1 MLNNI
6 KNKIKLLAGLYKT
19 YRQRVAFQKRHRQRV
34 AFQKR
39 LQTYVDY
46 ITRQAAYEKI
56 KYKRVLDY
64 GRDDLFVGV
73 LRNDWLSQPK
83 SKPAKKD
90 E

>member
-1 MLNNI
+1 MLDNI

-19 YRQRVAFQKRHRQRV
+19 YRQRD

-46 ITRQAAYEKI
+46 ITRQAAYERR
-56 KYKRVLDY
+56 KYGRILDY

-73 LRNDWLSQPK
+73 LRDDWLSQPK

>member
-1 MLNNI
+1 MLDNI

-19 YRQRVAFQKRHRQRV
+19 YRQRAAFQN
-34 AFQKR
+34 R

-46 ITRQAAYEKI
+46 ITRQAAYERR
-56 KYKRVLDY
+56 KYGGRILDY
-64 GRDDLFVGV
+64 GRDALFVGV
-73 LRNDWLSQPK
+73 LRDDWLSQPK